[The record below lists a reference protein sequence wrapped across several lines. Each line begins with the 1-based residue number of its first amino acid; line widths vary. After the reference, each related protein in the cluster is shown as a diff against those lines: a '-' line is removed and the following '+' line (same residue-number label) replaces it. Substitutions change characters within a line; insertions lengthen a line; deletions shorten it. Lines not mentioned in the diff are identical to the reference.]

1 MAFLGAE
8 FRSWIAPE
16 KKFTAWHISSRGCK
30 SVRTLMGISYF
41 QKCTTNSI
49 HCLSKKNKLQPFLL
63 HFLHISTPYQTSP
76 PPPNPQGHTDLSLTF
91 PTSLSALSSFH
102 CILTVLPPFPNNPS
116 TNISVSLWEEAKVSH
131 AWPLEWKT
139 LQSEVSKLAFL
150 FLYNL
155 SLLVLSG
162 KWKLTENNTENLTIL
177 NMYNVLT
184 CNSCVCY
191 STFISELLHYANVP
205 QK

>member
-1 MAFLGAE
+1 MHPHCPPTFPQQPLH
-8 FRSWIAPE
+8 
-16 KKFTAWHISSRGCK
+16 KH
-30 SVRTLMGISYF
+30 
-41 QKCTTNSI
+41 Q
-49 HCLSKKNKLQPFLL
+49 CLSL
-63 HFLHISTPYQTSP
+63 
-76 PPPNPQGHTDLSLTF
+76 
-91 PTSLSALSSFH
+91 
-102 CILTVLPPFPNNPS
+102 
-116 TNISVSLWEEAKVSH
+116 EEAKVSH
-131 AWPLEWKT
+131 TWPLEWKT

-191 STFISELLHYANVP
+191 STFISE
-205 QK
+205 